1 MHGQVQQALTLGT
14 GSFLRALFQDQ
25 AVLDGLRQAL
35 QEAVLHQVVGQEV
48 HQVGVPLTFRRGSG
62 RHRPPVGDTEGKSVP
77 ELCLQHSDVATRK
90 RPKHWERFPLP

>member
-1 MHGQVQQALTLGT
+1 MGT

-48 HQVGVPLTFRRGSG
+48 HQVGVPLKVEADLQEGLWEAPPSRG
-62 RHRPPVGDTEGKSVP
+62 RH
-77 ELCLQHSDVATRK
+77 
-90 RPKHWERFPLP
+90 